1 MMFLRK
7 NLMLVLA
14 MLLGLT
20 VIGCSG
26 GATAPLN
33 DGGNPDDNNGQARIS
48 GSVTDNGTPVEG
60 IEVAVYD
67 VASGSLVANDTT
79 SADGI
84 FKVNPLGGQYIIIAV
99 GENFYGD
106 PQYINLSDDG
116 TTHKLDFSMKGFPN
130 GMKGF
135 MFCRIMNDKD
145 NTPIP
150 NAKVKCEGIE
160 SMTDAWGFCLMVG
173 IPEKSEFKCDVEA
186 RGFNK
191 RVFQIRRNQFDRNL
205 ILSAEMFKMTAT
217 STIGA
222 SVGGVVRDI
231 ASGKALAGVFVTL
244 EKPLSDFTPITY
256 MTNLGGVYRFY
267 NLEKG
272 TYMITAV
279 RTGYENDSQQVVIN
293 DESGFYNVFLT
304 PDAEQFSSL
313 SGAVYD
319 ATGTMPLPAVNVVL
333 SNPIFG
339 VKKEATSD
347 ALGKF
352 EFTQVVY
359 GDYFIFATPVNPLFV
374 SQGVAITLDEELQD
388 MQFNLAFNKA
398 GALMGDIIVT
408 NTCVDP
414 PQAGPPTGAK
424 VTAEKIGD
432 PMSGLKFESNV
443 DAKGQWAINGVM
455 AGTYLLKIEAVYAG
469 DYKFEVTEN
478 AVPVSTG
485 AVTVRDF
492 DEDACF

>member
-1 MMFLRK
+1 MMLLRK

-14 MLLGLT
+14 MLLVLT

-26 GATAPLN
+26 GATSPQN
-33 DGGNPDDNNGQARIS
+33 DGGNPDDTNGQARIS

-60 IEVAVYD
+60 VEVAVYD

-79 SADGI
+79 SVDGVY
-84 FKVNPLGGQYIIIAV
+84 KVNPLGGQYIIVAV

-116 TTHKLDFSMKGFPN
+116 TGHKLDFAMKGFPN

-135 MFCRIMNDKD
+135 AFCRITNEKD

-150 NAKVKCEGIE
+150 NAKVRCEGVE
-160 SMTDAWGFCLMVG
+160 FKTDAWGFCLMVG
-173 IPEKSEFKCDVEA
+173 IPEKSECRCDVEA
-186 RGFNK
+186 RGFNNS
-191 RVFQIRRNQFDRNL
+191 VFQIRRNQFDRNL

-222 SVGGVVRDI
+222 SIGGVVRDI
-231 ASGKALAGVFVTL
+231 ASGDSLAGVFITI
-244 EKPLSDFTPITY
+244 EKPLSDFTPITA

-272 TYMITAV
+272 TYTITAV
-279 RTGYENDSQQVVIN
+279 RTGFEDDSQQVVIN

-304 PDAEQFSSL
+304 PNADQFASL
-313 SGAVYD
+313 SGVVYD
-319 ATGTMPLPAVNVVL
+319 ATGTMPLPAVTIVL

-339 VKKEATSD
+339 VKQETTSD
-347 ALGKF
+347 SLGKF
-352 EFTQVVY
+352 EFTQAVF
-359 GDYFIFATPVNPLFV
+359 GDYFIYATPVNPLFV
-374 SQGVAITLDEELQD
+374 SQGVAITLDEETQI
-388 MQFNLAFNKA
+388 MQFNLAFNES
-398 GALMGDIIVT
+398 GALMGEINIT

-414 PQAGPPTGAK
+414 PQSGPPTGAK

-443 DAKGQWAINGVM
+443 DAKGQWAVNGVM

-469 DYKFEVTEN
+469 DYKFEITED